1 MFSKR
6 LGTKIRWSLKD
17 WAQSGQFPSSP
28 QELHMFHTKK
38 SSTFKF
44 LQLWCSFVCVTI
56 QTITMHLQLEKSWRS
71 ADPEV
76 SFVSLQIFLLVWAVI
91 CLVVPPG
98 SLCGGHLFD
107 MMMSLWASVDVHCL
121 WVWIK
126 MLIWWSIALRSFQHS
141 LWSQSYNF
149 PKEFRFFYLPRLWT
163 WRISPW
169 FLDISRYQ
177 CWQPKKDKTSGLWK
191 SFWEFLFWFSD
202 ICNGSAMGTIIYYF
216 VPQFS

>member
-149 PKEFRFFYLPRLWT
+149 PKEFRFFCCCFTTYPAFELEEFPLD
-163 WRISPW
+163 
-169 FLDISRYQ
+169 FL
-177 CWQPKKDKTSGLWK
+177 T
-191 SFWEFLFWFSD
+191 
-202 ICNGSAMGTIIYYF
+202 
-216 VPQFS
+216 